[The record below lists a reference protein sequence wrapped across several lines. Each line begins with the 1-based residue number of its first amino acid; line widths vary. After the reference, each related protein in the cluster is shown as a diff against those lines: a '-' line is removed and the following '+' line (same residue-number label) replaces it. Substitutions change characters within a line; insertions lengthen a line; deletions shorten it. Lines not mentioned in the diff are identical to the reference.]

1 MSLSPEAIDWNKGDG
16 LVPLVVQHAHD
27 GRVLMLGWSDRAA
40 LELTLASGR
49 IHFWSRSR
57 QRLWKKGET
66 SGHLQKVVEL
76 WIDCDGDTILAKVE
90 QTGPACHTGSET
102 CFFERLK

>member
-1 MSLSPEAIDWNKGDG
+1 MEADFTKGMIPAVAQDAKTG
-16 LVPLVVQHAHD
+16 K
-27 GRVLMLGWSDRAA
+27 VLMLAWMNEEA
-40 LELTLASGR
+40 LKATKESGYM
-49 IHFWSRSR
+49 HYWSRSR
-57 QRLWKKGET
+57 DALWKKGET

-102 CFFERLK
+102 CFFERL